1 MINKIINLILNK
13 FSIPPPTNN
22 NFLNNLMIQSRV
34 HQTVTMSAYFAMDKQ
49 VQGKHIL
56 CSDSRIA
63 MNKGVSPL
71 DPWSPFL
78 KKLKI

>member
-1 MINKIINLILNK
+1 
-13 FSIPPPTNN
+13 
-22 NFLNNLMIQSRV
+22 
-34 HQTVTMSAYFAMDKQ
+34 MSAYFAMGKQ